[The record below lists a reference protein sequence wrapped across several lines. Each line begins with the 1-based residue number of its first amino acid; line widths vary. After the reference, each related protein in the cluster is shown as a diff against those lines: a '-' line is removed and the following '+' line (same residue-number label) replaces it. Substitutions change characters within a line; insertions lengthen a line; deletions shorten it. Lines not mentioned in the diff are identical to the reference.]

1 MILAECHQLLL
12 AAFKQATELERVL
25 DETAASYEEL
35 QATHQAA
42 LEELSALKRWI
53 YGRRTEK
60 IVEGEGQRH
69 LFDLE
74 PSSTTA
80 TPLEPRQE
88 LSRPAATGRRR
99 RRELDLDKLPHFRHE
114 HDLSEADKQ
123 CSGCGRAKD
132 RIGQDE
138 SQDPGIR
145 PGEARS
151 ARPRATQVRLPVL
164 QRWRGEPAAAGA
176 ADCSRHRRTRADR
189 SDRRRLSSATT
200 CRCTGK
206 KTSSRVTACTFPA
219 ARCAIGSRRRPN
231 C

>member
-1 MILAECHQLLL
+1 MVSDICSISNPPAQRLRC
-12 AAFKQATELERVL
+12 
-25 DETAASYEEL
+25 
-35 QATHQAA
+35 
-42 LEELSALKRWI
+42 LSQ
-53 YGRRTEK
+53 E
-60 IVEGEGQRH
+60 
-69 LFDLE
+69 
-74 PSSTTA
+74 
-80 TPLEPRQE
+80 QE

-138 SQDPGIR
+138 SRSPGVR

-151 ARPRATQVRLPVL
+151 ARLRATQVRLPVL
-164 QRWRGEPAAAGA
+164 QRWRGEPTAAGA

-189 SDRRRLSSATT
+189 SDHRRLSSAIT

-219 ARCAIGSRRRPN
+219 VRCATGSRRRPN